1 MNLNSIR
8 FGCTSLLGTNK
19 VGELKQDADGYYE
32 MIVGALNMFNSAGQF
47 YVYEQAKQL
56 FESSSQLMRRVKRG
70 ALRGEYGHP
79 KREVGQSMD
88 AFAHRVLTI
97 YEENVCCHF
106 AELWLDFE
114 RVKDETG
121 RPVIAIMA
129 KVAPSGP
136 FGHVLERTL
145 QNKRENA
152 CFSIRSF
159 TDDFEDRRGVV
170 NRVLKTVVTFDYVNE
185 PGISVA
191 EKFKSPALESFS
203 DEVVF
208 GRGNIERGVK
218 HAQLAGMGA
227 ESVSLSAEEL
237 FQSMGWQADAQTLS
251 IFQQAPAWK
260 KW

>member
-19 VGELKQDADGYYE
+19 VGELKKNDDGYYE

-47 YVYEQAKQL
+47 YVYEQAKHL

-79 KREVGQSMD
+79 KRLPGQSMD
-88 AFAHRVLTI
+88 AFANRVLTI
-97 YEENVCCHF
+97 HEENVCCHF
-106 AELWLDFE
+106 AELWLDFD
-114 RVKDETG
+114 RVKDESG

-129 KVAPSGP
+129 MVAPSGP
-136 FGHVLERTL
+136 FGGVLERTL

-159 TDDFEDRRGVV
+159 TDDDVDRMGIVR
-170 NRVLKTVVTFDYVNE
+170 RVLKTVVTFDYVNE
-185 PGISVA
+185 PGIAVA
-191 EKFKSPALESFS
+191 EKYKSPALESFG
-203 DEVVF
+203 DEIVF
-208 GRGNIERGVK
+208 GRGQIERGV
-218 HAQLAGMGA
+218 QLAQVTGMGA

-237 FQSMGWQADAQTLS
+237 FASMGWQADAQTMSL
-251 IFQQAPAWK
+251 FQQAPAWK